1 MAKELIELFSTMK
14 DVCSFIEQVE
24 KTVVELSNEMTLGM
38 MDSATNGIDVT
49 MQALQIQDIITQ
61 QLSLSTH
68 MSQFLQEKIASIS
81 IKELHNTN
89 EELKNELSH
98 VYQRQQDFLGNFRN
112 AGSSDEIDDSLFFD

>member
-89 EELKNELSH
+89 EELKNEL
-98 VYQRQQDFLGNFRN
+98 DKILN
-112 AGSSDEIDDSLFFD
+112 ACGTQNEK